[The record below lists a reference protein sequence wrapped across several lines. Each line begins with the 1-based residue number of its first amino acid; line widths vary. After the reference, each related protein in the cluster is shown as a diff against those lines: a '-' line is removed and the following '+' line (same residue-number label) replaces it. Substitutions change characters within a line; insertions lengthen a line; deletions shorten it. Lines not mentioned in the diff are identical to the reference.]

1 MTDKLPRQTQ
11 SPRRA
16 RLALPLA
23 DLLLAETETGLSD
36 YLCLSLS
43 SRDDH
48 TKISI
53 TTTGAEPVT
62 YSAFV
67 QANAELD
74 WLSVVFVAQPLRL
87 GEVSDLRSV
96 PEKRKACVRIARLA
110 PFWPG
115 LRSKGSQR
123 RR

>member
-1 MTDKLPRQTQ
+1 LG
-11 SPRRA
+11 
-16 RLALPLA
+16 
-23 DLLLAETETGLSD
+23 DLLLAEPETGLSD

-43 SRDDH
+43 NRDSH

-62 YSAFV
+62 YSAFI
-67 QANAELD
+67 QANAALD
-74 WLSVVFVAQPLRL
+74 WLSVMFVAQPPRL
-87 GEVSDLRSV
+87 GEVSDHRSV
-96 PEKRKACVRIARLA
+96 PDKRKACVRIARLA

-115 LRSKGSQR
+115 RWSRGPQR